1 MNKETSG
8 SGPDIDAAAA
18 ERYRKLAATA
28 AQGELVFSS
37 SAELGL
43 RIKNALDDPDGTVDQ
58 VAKLIQAEPLLSAR
72 VVAVANSVAYNR
84 TGREIADVRQAVSRL
99 GFSTLRSLTM
109 SMLVRQM
116 SGQPRDARLRE
127 LIQQLWEH
135 TAHVSALARVIARRV
150 THQDPETALF
160 AGILHEVA
168 GFYLIARAAD
178 VPELASGMPPD
189 WQDGGEIIIGRA
201 LLKILEVPEAIAT
214 AMEDLWDGY
223 LAHPPV
229 SLGDTLLLAEQLAP
243 VASPLYWAP
252 DKSTAGESGK
262 PHIEMIIDQETL
274 TGILEE
280 SAAEVRSLL
289 QALR

>member
-1 MNKETSG
+1 MNMETSV
-8 SGPDIDAAAA
+8 PDIDAAAA
-18 ERYRKLAATA
+18 ERYRKIVATA
-28 AQGELVFSS
+28 AQGDLVFSS

-43 RIKNALDDPDGTVDQ
+43 RIKHALDDPNGSVDK
-58 VAKLIQAEPLLSAR
+58 VARLIQAEPLLSAR
-72 VVAVANSVAYNR
+72 VVAVANSVAYNSS
-84 TGREIADVRQAVSRL
+84 GREIADVRQAVARL
-99 GFSTLRSLTM
+99 GFGTLRTLVV

-116 SGQPRDARLRE
+116 SGQPKDARLKS

-150 THQDPETALF
+150 THLDPETALF

-168 GFYLIARAAD
+168 GFYLLARAGE
-178 VPELASGMPPD
+178 VPELATGLPTD
-189 WQDGGEIIIGRA
+189 WQGGGEVIVGRA
-201 LLKILEVPEAIAT
+201 LFKILELPEAIST
-214 AMEDLWDGY
+214 AIGDLWEGY
-223 LAHPPV
+223 LAHPPT

-243 VASPLYWAP
+243 VPSPLYWTPEKNP
-252 DKSTAGESGK
+252 DSETDK
-262 PHIEMIIDQETL
+262 PHIELIIDQETL

>member
-1 MNKETSG
+1 MNMETSEPG
-8 SGPDIDAAAA
+8 IDPAAA
-18 ERYRKLAATA
+18 ERYRKLATTA

-43 RIKNALDDPDGTVDQ
+43 RIKHALDDPDGTVDQ

-116 SGQPRDARLRE
+116 SGQPRDARLKAT
-127 LIQQLWEH
+127 IQQLWEH

-168 GFYLIARAAD
+168 GFYLIARAGD
-178 VPELASGMPPD
+178 VPELATGIPAD
-189 WQDGGEIIIGRA
+189 WQDGGEVIVGRA

-214 AMEDLWDGY
+214 AIEDLWEGY

-252 DKSTAGESGK
+252 DRSTAGEAGK

-280 SAAEVRSLL
+280 SAAEVRSLM

>member
-1 MNKETSG
+1 MNKET

-43 RIKNALDDPDGTVDQ
+43 RIKNVLDDPDGTVDQ

-116 SGQPRDARLRE
+116 SGQPKDARLRE

-178 VPELASGMPPD
+178 VPELASGIPPD

-214 AMEDLWDGY
+214 AIEDLWEGY
-223 LAHPPV
+223 LAMPPV

-252 DKSTAGESGK
+252 DQGTAGEAGR